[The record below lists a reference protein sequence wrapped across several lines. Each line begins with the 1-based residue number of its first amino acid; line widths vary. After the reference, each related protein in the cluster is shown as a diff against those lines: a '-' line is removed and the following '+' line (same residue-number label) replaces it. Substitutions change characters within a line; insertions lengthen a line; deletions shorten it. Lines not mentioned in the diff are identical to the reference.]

1 MINSSYQ
8 SLHEEIEKLKKIFMK
23 NNYPV
28 KFIDKCVFQFFN
40 KIFQKKLP
48 VEPPDSKKEVMLV
61 LPFLGSISWFVKKEL
76 LQTFRKNLPTC
87 KLKVIFKT
95 SNRLSTFFSFK
106 DKLPRALDAGVIYR
120 YNCSNCNVSYI
131 GCSKRY
137 WEKRLEE
144 HTHISALT
152 GGPLRGLQIFA
163 PLQHVRDKK
172 CSSSTP
178 LISRDDFKIVGR
190 ESNNYLLLIKESL
203 SIYKHKPEL
212 NGNAQSV
219 PLYLFN
225 SAPHELRHTHKHTN
239 VCMNSSFFLV
249 SLMYSFL
256 R

>member
-1 MINSSYQ
+1 M
-8 SLHEEIEKLKKIFMK
+8 
-23 NNYPV
+23 P
-28 KFIDKCVFQFFN
+28 
-40 KIFQKKLP
+40 
-48 VEPPDSKKEVMLV
+48 
-61 LPFLGSISWFVKKEL
+61 
-76 LQTFRKNLPTC
+76 
-87 KLKVIFKT
+87 
-95 SNRLSTFFSFK
+95 FFSFK

-225 SAPHELRHTHKHTN
+225 
-239 VCMNSSFFLV
+239 
-249 SLMYSFL
+249 
-256 R
+256 